1 MPTGVL
7 VWLAVEVTV
16 MVEDKEIDTEVVL
29 ETVMVED

>member
-1 MPTGVL
+1 VPTGVL